1 MRKTSPLKAD
11 ELIQRRQKQQQQ
23 QQQKEQQKQEMNP
36 GVITISTS

>member
-23 QQQKEQQKQEMNP
+23 QKEQQKQEMNP

>member
-23 QQQKEQQKQEMNP
+23 QQKEQQKQEMNP